1 MFIESGLLAYTCNN
15 WEKNQKGEHLQMERT
30 PRNWSLDLALLVLIS
45 LGCLW
50 LLNEMKGM
58 LLGVWVVVR
67 AVLTPFLIA
76 MIISYM
82 LNPIVSKLVDR
93 GVPRGTSVVIIYFI
107 FFTLLAVVLVNSIP
121 VFIHQVKDF
130 VETLPDTVGR
140 VETWI
145 KNINDGRKGMPEA
158 VQKAIDTNLVRFE
171 DSVTRFITD
180 FLGSVGNTL
189 EQILTALVIPFLVF
203 YMLKDLKIMER
214 TAVTI
219 FPSKYRKELVQLIK
233 SIDDALGNYIR
244 GQLLVMLAVGTLVYI
259 GYLIVGM
266 PYSLMLALIVAV
278 TNIIPYVGPF
288 IGAAPAIILAFT
300 ISPVMALKVTVVN
313 LIVQQLEGNLIAPQ
327 IVSKSLNL
335 HPLLIILALLLGGEV
350 GGIVGLILAVPVV
363 AVMKV
368 ILEHVVEHYVR
379 R

>member
-1 MFIESGLLAYTCNN
+1 
-15 WEKNQKGEHLQMERT
+15 MERA
-30 PRNWSLDLALLVLIS
+30 PRNRPLELALFVLVV
-45 LGCLW
+45 LGSLW

-58 LLGVWVVVR
+58 LLSIWVVMR
-67 AVLTPFLIA
+67 AVLAPFLIA

-82 LNPIVSKLVDR
+82 LNPIVMKLVDR
-93 GVPRGTSVVIIYFI
+93 GVPRGASVIIIYFI

-121 VFIHQVKDF
+121 VFVHQVKDF
-130 VETLPDTVGR
+130 VETLPETIGR
-140 VETWI
+140 VETWLKSI
-145 KNINDGRKGMPEA
+145 DDGRKGMPEA
-158 VQKAIDTNLVRFE
+158 IQKAIDTNLVRFE
-171 DSVTRFITD
+171 DGVTQFISD
-180 FLGSVGNTL
+180 FLASLGSTL

-214 TAVTI
+214 AIVTL
-219 FPSKYRKELVQLIK
+219 FPSKHRKELIQLIK

-244 GQLLVMLAVGTLVYI
+244 GQLLVMLAVGTLVYV

-266 PYSLMLALIVAV
+266 PYSLMLALLVAI

-300 ISPVMALKVTVVN
+300 ISPFMALKVTIVN
-313 LIVQQLEGNLIAPQ
+313 LIVQQLEGNLISPQ

-335 HPLLIILALLLGGEV
+335 HPLLIIVALLLGGEV
-350 GGIVGLILAVPVV
+350 GGIVGLILAVPIV
-363 AVMKV
+363 AIMKV
-368 ILEHVVEHYVR
+368 ILEHVVQHYVR